1 MPLMPQPNDPP
12 KLPFRHVKWVFLLAA
27 FQACLFACRPDENY
41 YKPSPS
47 RAGSILSEL
56 AKDPQYSLFRE
67 ALESAGYKAALGGG
81 AGLYTVFAPNN
92 ESVQAFLAANGYDAL
107 TAIPLNQLN
116 KFLGNHLIS
125 SRLLY
130 PYDFQSQKF
139 NQKKDNR
146 YLSVGDKALTILYQG
161 PGNFTVNGVPVTGEA
176 RGTGNGVLY
185 TVQNFLTPQK
195 SLDSLLQTTPA
206 YSEFYKLV
214 ARFKRRI
221 FDPRIRPNPIER
233 PDGTKDSI
241 LVTVSDLAWNIGDD
255 ADVKTVFAPTNE
267 AVSAFLATTPYA
279 TVDAL
284 PRDAAKLLVEYH
296 IVPPKSATEYTPAL
310 RSSDLKAGDTLTT
323 AAKEKLVVGTD
334 LSPADLVQPDQV
346 TSNGLLHGISKVLVP
361 PGLR

>member
-92 ESVQAFLAANGYDAL
+92 ESVQAFLAANGYNAL
-107 TAIPLNQLN
+107 TDIPLNQLN

-146 YLSVGDKALTILYQG
+146 YLSVGDKALTVRYNG
-161 PGNFTVNGVPVTGEA
+161 PADFTVNGVKVTGEA

-185 TVQNFLTPQK
+185 TVENFLTPQK
-195 SLDSLLQTTPA
+195 SLDSLLQTSPD

-214 ARFKRRI
+214 ARFKRRLP
-221 FDPRIRPNPIER
+221 DPRIRPNPIER
-233 PDGTKDSI
+233 ADGTKDSVFVI
-241 LVTVSDLAWNIGDD
+241 VSDLAWNLGDD
-255 ADVKTVFAPTNE
+255 ADLKTVFAPTNE
-267 AVSAFLATTPYA
+267 AVRAFLATTPYA
-279 TVDAL
+279 TVEAI
-284 PRDAAKLLVEYH
+284 PREVAKLIVEYH
-296 IVPPKSATEYTPAL
+296 VVPPKSASEYTPAL
-310 RSSDLKAGDTLTT
+310 RAADLKTGDTLTT

-334 LSPADLVQPDQV
+334 LTPAGVVEPDQV
-346 TSNGLLHGISKVLVP
+346 TSNGLLHGVNKVLVP
-361 PGLR
+361 PSLR

>member
-1 MPLMPQPNDPP
+1 MPTLNDPP
-12 KLPFRHVKWVFLLAA
+12 KLPFRCLQWVFLLTAIPA
-27 FQACLFACRPDENY
+27 LVWSCRPDENY

-56 AKDPQYSLFRE
+56 AADPNYSLFRE
-67 ALESAGYKAALGGG
+67 ALETAGYKAALGGG
-81 AGLYTVFAPNN
+81 AGLYTVFAPDNAA
-92 ESVQAFLAANGYDAL
+92 VQAFLSANGYNSPDD
-107 TAIPLNQLN
+107 IPINQLN
-116 KFLGNHLIS
+116 KFLGNHLIQ

-130 PYDFQSQKF
+130 PYDFESQKF
-139 NQKKDNR
+139 NEKKDNR

-346 TSNGLLHGISKVLVP
+346 TSNGLLHGISKVLMP